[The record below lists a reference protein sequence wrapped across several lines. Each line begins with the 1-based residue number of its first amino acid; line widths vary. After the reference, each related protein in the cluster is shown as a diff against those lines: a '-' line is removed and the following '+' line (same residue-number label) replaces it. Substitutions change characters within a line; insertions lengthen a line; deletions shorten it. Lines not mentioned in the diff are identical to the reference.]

1 MHPLQL
7 HVPTNELEGPKINT
21 INVEPESKG
30 NSQDVSKME
39 VIDLTSISIVQS
51 LNSLISQTDQD
62 NFDINHV
69 ITQLENLL
77 SKRLFLFVENLQP
90 QIIQLM
96 LKEVCEQLVLSNK
109 IDELPLSEQ
118 KLKAH
123 EIICNYFRSLEMK
136 DSKSYEELIKR

>member
-1 MHPLQL
+1 LKKSIDFNDKSTGEVPPKASNMHPLQL

-62 NFDINHV
+62 NFDTNHV
-69 ITQLENLL
+69 IT
-77 SKRLFLFVENLQP
+77 
-90 QIIQLM
+90 
-96 LKEVCEQLVLSNK
+96 
-109 IDELPLSEQ
+109 
-118 KLKAH
+118 
-123 EIICNYFRSLEMK
+123 
-136 DSKSYEELIKR
+136 